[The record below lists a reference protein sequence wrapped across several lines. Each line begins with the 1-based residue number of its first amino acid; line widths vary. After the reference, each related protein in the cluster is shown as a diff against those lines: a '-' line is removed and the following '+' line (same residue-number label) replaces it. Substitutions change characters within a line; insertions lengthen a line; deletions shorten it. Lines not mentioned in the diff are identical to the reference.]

1 MKADSTL
8 HRPIIQAGATLRIP
22 ASGRYFSVVE
32 APGLLGVKLDQAPES
47 LLEQGQQ
54 LNADPEDQFS
64 GVELRNLSDA
74 PIRVAVWI
82 GFTQFVD
89 NRRSAMEAPTRFA
102 PWTGDSLAAATGQRF
117 PAAPA
122 ANNRDVRRKAIVV
135 TNEDPALSIQVRDYA
150 GAVGHTIFAQTAVSL
165 PISGD
170 VEIYN
175 ANGAA
180 VACRIAEIW
189 WTQ

>member
-8 HRPIIQAGATLRIP
+8 HRPILQAGQTLAMP
-22 ASGRYFSVVE
+22 LSGRYFSVVE
-32 APGLLGVKLDQAPES
+32 APGLIGVKLDQAPES

-54 LNADPEDQFS
+54 LNAGPADEFAR
-64 GVELRNLSDA
+64 VELRNLTTS

-82 GFTQFVD
+82 GYTEFVD
-89 NRRSAMEAPTRFA
+89 NRRAAIEAPTRFA
-102 PWTGDSLAAATGQRF
+102 PWSGTSLAATSGQKF
-117 PAAPA
+117 LSAPGSMS
-122 ANNRDVRRKAIVV
+122 RDVRRKCIVV
-135 TNEDPALSIQVRDYA
+135 TNEDPTLSLQIRDLS
-150 GAVGHTIFAQTAVSL
+150 GVVGHTIFAQTAISL

>member
-8 HRPIIQAGATLRIP
+8 HRPIIQAGATLAIP
-22 ASGRYFSVVE
+22 AAGRYFSVVE
-32 APGLLGVKLDQAPES
+32 TPGLLGVKLDQAPES

-54 LNADPEDQFS
+54 LNASADDQFTR
-64 GVELRNLSDA
+64 VELRNLSAA

-82 GFTQFVD
+82 GFTEFVD
-89 NRRSAMEAPTRFA
+89 NRRAAMEAPTRFA
-102 PWTGDSLAAATGQRF
+102 PWTGISLAAATGQTF

-122 ANNRDVRRKAIVV
+122 SATRDVRRKAIVV
-135 TNEDPALSIQVRDYA
+135 TNEDPTLSLQVRDAA
-150 GAVGHTIFAQTAVSL
+150 GVVGHTIFAQTAITL

-175 ANGAA
+175 ANGAP